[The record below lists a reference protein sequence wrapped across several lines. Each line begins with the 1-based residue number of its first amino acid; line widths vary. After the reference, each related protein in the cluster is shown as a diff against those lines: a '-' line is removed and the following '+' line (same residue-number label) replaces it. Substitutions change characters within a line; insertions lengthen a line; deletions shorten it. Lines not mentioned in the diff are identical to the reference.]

1 MYLDYFG
8 LQEAPFSIAPD
19 PRYLFMSEHHRE
31 ALAHLVYGIRSEG
44 GFVLLTGEVGTGKT
58 TVCRCLLEQL
68 PDNCE
73 VAFVLNPKVTS
84 RELLATICDELGIA
98 YPEGNQSVKVFVDR
112 INAYLLANHAA
123 GRRTVVIIDEAQNLG
138 PAVLEQLRLLTNLET
153 NREKLLQ
160 VILLGQ
166 PEFREMLARQEL
178 RQLSQRIT
186 ARYHL
191 TPLSF
196 PDMQAYVRHRL
207 QVAGLAPA
215 ACAKLF
221 PQRVLRRLFRLSGG
235 VPRLVN
241 LLCDRALLGVF
252 ANEEH
257 RVSLKILKQAAH
269 EVFGPRL
276 ADGRSRPWLWGGA
289 AAAACGL
296 VLAGILWNFGGE
308 PGAERVQA
316 SLPETARQKIA
327 PPPEENV
334 ETAPAAPSAGL
345 SWPAQVPR
353 AQGERLAFEGLLA
366 RWDITELPAA
376 ESDLCRFVGEL
387 GLQCLRDRGTL
398 RTLEVLDRPA
408 VLSLFDED
416 NQPFFATLIGLE
428 PGMATLLVGG
438 EERRVARAEI
448 EARWLGE
455 YTLVW
460 RVPPEYTGNLHPGA
474 RDPFVLWLAARLAGL
489 EGREAEPRTSL
500 DYDRALVQD
509 VRRFQLSHGL
519 QPDGIVGSKTLIR
532 MGGALGGVE
541 PRLSGAGS

>member
-84 RELLATICDELGIA
+84 RELLATICDELEIA

-123 GRRTVVIIDEAQNLG
+123 ARRTVVIIDEAQNLG

-160 VILLGQ
+160 IILLGQ

-191 TPLSF
+191 TPLSYA
-196 PDMQAYVRHRL
+196 DMQAYVRHRL

-215 ACAKLF
+215 ASVDLF
-221 PQRVLRRLFRLSGG
+221 PPRVLRRLFRLSGG

-252 ANEEH
+252 AKEQR
-257 RVSLKILKQAAH
+257 RVSVRLLKQAAH
-269 EVFGPRL
+269 EVFGPRIG
-276 ADGRSRPWLWGGA
+276 DGRARPWIFGGA
-289 AAAACGL
+289 AALACGL
-296 VLAGILWNFGGE
+296 VLTGLVWTLSGE
-308 PGAERVQA
+308 PGAERVQTA
-316 SLPETARQKIA
+316 LPEVVRQKVA
-327 PPPEENV
+327 PPDSAPDV
-334 ETAPAAPSAGL
+334 QAPAATVGL
-345 SWPAQVPR
+345 AWPEDLPR
-353 AQGERLAFEGLLA
+353 AQSERLAFEGLLA
-366 RWDITELPAA
+366 RWELTDLPPAD
-376 ESDLCRFVGEL
+376 SDLCQFIGER
-387 GLQCLRDRGTL
+387 GLQCLRDRGSL
-398 RTLEVLDRPA
+398 RTLELLDRPA
-408 VLSLFDED
+408 VL
-416 NQPFFATLIGLE
+416 TLLDGQDRPYFVTLVGLAAGE
-428 PGMATLLVGG
+428 ATLLVGG
-438 EERRVARAEI
+438 EERRVSRREI

-460 RVPPEYTGNLHPGA
+460 RVPPEYTGNLRPGM

-489 EGREAEPRTSL
+489 DGREPEPRTSL
-500 DYDRALVQD
+500 EYDRALVQD
-509 VRRFQLSHGL
+509 VRRFQVSRGL
-519 QPDGIVGSKTLIR
+519 QPDGIVGSKTLIQ
-532 MGGALGGVE
+532 LGSSLGEVE
-541 PRLSGAGS
+541 PRLSGTGS